1 MEQRK
6 EKNVAINVTLK
17 PSVLDLLDEMAED
30 WGLSRSGMIAA
41 LVKIQDQQ
49 NKSVALMPELQ
60 AAMKLYGENDT
71 SKA

>member
-1 MEQRK
+1 MEQKK
-6 EKNVAINVTLK
+6 EKNIAINVTLK

-30 WGLSRSGMIAA
+30 WGLSRSSMIAA

-49 NKSVALMPELQ
+49 SKSVAFMPEIQ
-60 AAMKLYGENDT
+60 AAMKLYEENSS